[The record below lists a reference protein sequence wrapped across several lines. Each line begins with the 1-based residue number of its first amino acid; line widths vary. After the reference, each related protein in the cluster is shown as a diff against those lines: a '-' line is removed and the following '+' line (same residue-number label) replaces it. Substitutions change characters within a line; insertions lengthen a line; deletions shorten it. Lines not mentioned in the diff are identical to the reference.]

1 MNFKIQLR
9 FGQVT
14 RLGRQRVFRGLKIA
28 RIDIVTQIDPPV
40 GNTSNLPYNIY
51 GYIRSNRN
59 FYDFL
64 QLDLRL

>member
-1 MNFKIQLR
+1 MNFKIRLT

-40 GNTSNLPYNIY
+40 GNTSNLLYNIY
-51 GYIRSNRN
+51 GHIRSNRN
-59 FYDFL
+59 FYNFL
-64 QLDLRL
+64 QVDLGL